1 VIIIQPAT
9 LDDIPTL
16 RALARRIWLEYYP
29 GIISR
34 EQIDYML
41 ARMYSAKAL
50 RREIS
55 EGVAW
60 DLIRLRTEP
69 GALQTGGHGAP
80 HSDAARGQRVEK
92 HAGSESSAPGSRGSV
107 HLFGSHP
114 TEPVGFMSYSF
125 DAAARRVKLSKL
137 YLLPAWHGHG
147 LGRQMLQ
154 HVQARS
160 AELGALEIWLQ
171 VNKQNIRAIRAYE
184 RAGFSVRES
193 VVTDIGGGFV
203 MDDFI
208 MVFGLREM
216 EE

>member
-9 LDDIPTL
+9 RDDIPTL

-50 RREIS
+50 RREMS

-60 DLIRLRTEP
+60 DLVRR
-69 GALQTGGHGAP
+69 Q
-80 HSDAARGQRVEK
+80 
-92 HAGSESSAPGSRGSV
+92 
-107 HLFGSHP
+107 
-114 TEPVGFMSYSF
+114 TEPVGFISCSF
-125 DAAARRVKLSKL
+125 DAAARQVKLSKL

-147 LGRQMLQ
+147 IGRQMLQ

-208 MVFGLREM
+208 MVLRLRTPSD
-216 EE
+216 